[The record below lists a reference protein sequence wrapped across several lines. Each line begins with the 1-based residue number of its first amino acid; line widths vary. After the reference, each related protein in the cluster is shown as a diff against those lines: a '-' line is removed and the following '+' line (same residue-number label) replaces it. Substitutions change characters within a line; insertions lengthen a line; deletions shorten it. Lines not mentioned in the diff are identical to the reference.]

1 MVKRKKFVLLKK
13 KNVHQDMKRIQ
24 PIIWGLFVAIGLFT
38 IGCKK
43 DPPPLSERIAK
54 TWSASTIR
62 EGSAV
67 VFTKGGASNAKPGYA
82 NWKLVLT
89 TSGSVTYTEF
99 DGSVFTGQWELS
111 GDNKLILKNLNP
123 QPTGTGGTIEF
134 DITSFEDTMMT
145 LTRTTSSV
153 KTGGTINQYTL
164 SNP

>member
-1 MVKRKKFVLLKK
+1 MEKHKNFVLLKK
-13 KNVHQDMKRIQ
+13 KTLTIMRKLQ
-24 PIIWGLFVAIGLFT
+24 PIVWILFVAIGLVS

-54 TWSASTIR
+54 AWSASTIR
-62 EGSAV
+62 EGNTV

-82 NWKLVLT
+82 NWKLVLNS
-89 TSGSVTYTEF
+89 SGTVTYTEF
-99 DGSVFTGQWELS
+99 DGNVFTGQWELN
-111 GDNKLILKNLNP
+111 GDKKLVLKNLNP
-123 QPTGTGGTIEF
+123 QPTGTGGIIEF

-153 KTGGTINQYTL
+153 KTGGTVNQYTL